1 MVREDLGESVVSSRP
16 GPAADVRYEAL
27 TRESASHLSRV
38 IPGFKTSDRG
48 QPLLYRYIST
58 CSARRRSD
66 ARRRGLRGAAA
77 GGGLRPARAG
87 EGSYQV
93 EIEHDDDCLF
103 SVREIIDQSTPARQ
117 AAVSTDDDGLL
128 ARLARKVLDAV
139 APRLS
144 AASGPKRVTNYVWSY
159 GYGGKWDML
168 SEVRGSVDF
177 TWTDTSA
184 WMNAVFRERPTTV
197 QRYLAA
203 QDVPGRTSA
212 RRSAYRAP
220 GPRGLPWKIIRTA
233 GEFEAR
239 FATEEACRA

>member
-1 MVREDLGESVVSSRP
+1 M
-16 GPAADVRYEAL
+16 
-27 TRESASHLSRV
+27 
-38 IPGFKTSDRG
+38 
-48 QPLLYRYIST
+48 
-58 CSARRRSD
+58 
-66 ARRRGLRGAAA
+66 
-77 GGGLRPARAG
+77 
-87 EGSYQV
+87 

-233 GEFEAR
+233 GECEAR